1 MTFDELVKEKGYDTL
16 GAEAVLEN
24 YLSGALSDLEQGD
37 VENYD
42 FIFTCIIGLDT
53 IYKKQF
59 MGDILS
65 EEYKQRFM
73 KAVPK
78 EWVEKRD

>member
-24 YLSGALSDLEQGD
+24 YLVGALYDLEQGD

-59 MGDILS
+59 MGGMLS

-73 KAVPK
+73 QVVKNK
-78 EWVEKRD
+78 DWINK

>member
-1 MTFDELVKEKGYDTL
+1 MDFDQLVKKKGYDTL
-16 GAEAVLEN
+16 GAKAVLEN
-24 YLSGALSDLEQGD
+24 YLFGALYDLEQGD

-59 MGDILS
+59 MGGMLS

-78 EWVEKRD
+78 EWIEKEE